1 MRNRR
6 GPTPPFY
13 FIEKIQS
20 FPRIPERSC
29 ASSTE
34 PYMDSYDSRVGFT
47 FSGVMNPMNLS
58 DSLIVRVFR

>member
-1 MRNRR
+1 MFTKMEGKRFVPE
-6 GPTPPFY
+6 GD
-13 FIEKIQS
+13 QS

-34 PYMDSYDSRVGFT
+34 PFMPSYDSRVGFT

-58 DSLIVRVFR
+58 DSLIVRVFS